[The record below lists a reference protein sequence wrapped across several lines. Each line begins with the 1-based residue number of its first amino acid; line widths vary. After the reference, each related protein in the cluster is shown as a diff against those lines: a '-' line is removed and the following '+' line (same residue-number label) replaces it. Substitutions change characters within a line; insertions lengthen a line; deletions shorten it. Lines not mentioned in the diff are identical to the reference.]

1 MASNRTLQSNRP
13 DHCLQTRSL
22 RCGLSSGARLRVSPA
37 ALRQRDQDGGCL
49 LRVGSGNWRTAAF
62 EAGILKGDSLWPATT
77 GRSASSPKAIITRN
91 GPTLVGKLRGDPG
104 TAREVSLQQ
113 NPRQRHVRK

>member
-49 LRVGSGNWRTAAF
+49 LRVVNRPA
-62 EAGILKGDSLWPATT
+62 AGINMKLLSPNKGATH
-77 GRSASSPKAIITRN
+77 GCVDEDYWARSA
-91 GPTLVGKLRGDPG
+91 V
-104 TAREVSLQQ
+104 E
-113 NPRQRHVRK
+113 QR

>member
-37 ALRQRDQDGGCL
+37 ALRQRDQDGRCL
-49 LRVGSGNWRTAAF
+49 LRVYSVEKRLSLATV
-62 EAGILKGDSLWPATT
+62 AGAQRPRPRHRMLVRFDFGL
-77 GRSASSPKAIITRN
+77 SARFD
-91 GPTLVGKLRGDPG
+91 R
-104 TAREVSLQQ
+104 
-113 NPRQRHVRK
+113 